1 MAITD
6 DIRIVIKV
14 CQLYYEENLSQKEI
28 SAQLGISRPQISR
41 LLATARSSN
50 VVSININ
57 NPYAEETRLE
67 NELIKKYKIKDAL
80 VVNTSNDTEHSR
92 QELFSAQA
100 AKHLYAYIRDNDLIG
115 VMSGQTIL
123 SLLNEVNNF
132 ERYGLD
138 FVPLVGGI
146 GTINPEWHANVI
158 AQKFAEKTGGKAY
171 VLNAPIVVKNE
182 QTCEIFTKEPEIA
195 SVLQIGKKCNVAI
208 VGIGQVDMNSTN
220 VRAGALSQED
230 IESLLQSEAVASVCT
245 SYLNSKGDIIE
256 TGLTK
261 RTIGQTLNDIK
272 NSKIIA
278 CAYGD
283 SKVASIKAALLSG
296 YIDVLMTDINT
307 AKQL

>member
-41 LLATARSSN
+41 LLATAKSSN
-50 VVSININ
+50 IVSININ

-67 NELIKKYKIKDAL
+67 SELIKKYNLRDAL
-80 VVNTSNDTEHSR
+80 VVNTSNDVEHSR
-92 QELFSAQA
+92 SEQFSAQA
-100 AKHLYAYIRDNDLIG
+100 AKHLHAYIRDNDLIG
-115 VMSGQTIL
+115 VMSGQTIR
-123 SLLNEVNNF
+123 SLLNEVSSF

-138 FVPLVGGI
+138 FIPLVGGI

-158 AQKFAEKTGGKAY
+158 AQKFAEKTGGKSY

-182 QTCEIFTKEPEIA
+182 QACEIFMKEPEIA
-195 SVLQIGKKCNVAI
+195 SVLQIGKKCNVTI

-230 IESLLQSEAVASVCT
+230 IESLLDSEAIASVCT
-245 SYLNSKGDIIE
+245 SYLNARGDIIE
-256 TGLTK
+256 TSLSK
-261 RTIGQTLNDIK
+261 RTIGQKLNDIK
-272 NSKIIA
+272 SSKIIA

-296 YIDVLMTDINT
+296 YIDVIMTDINT